1 MMTLRQGPKPPGS
14 QPGKVVGATHRKE
27 VKKMTQNNEKSVVNI
42 TVNIA
47 GVQEANQLV
56 ERLCEKIKEART
68 LAGDLTSLVESLE
81 VNIHR

>member
-1 MMTLRQGPKPPGS
+1 MSLNDLYLSCNQQIVTRS
-14 QPGKVVGATHRKE
+14 TRKE
-27 VKKMTQNNEKSVVNI
+27 VKKMKDEKSVVNI

-56 ERLCEKIKEART
+56 ERLCEKIKEAKT

-81 VNIHR
+81 VAISEKEG

>member
-1 MMTLRQGPKPPGS
+1 
-14 QPGKVVGATHRKE
+14 
-27 VKKMTQNNEKSVVNI
+27 MTQNNEKSVVNL

-56 ERLCEKIKEART
+56 ERLCEKIKEAKT

-81 VNIHR
+81 VTISEKEG

>member
-1 MMTLRQGPKPPGS
+1 MQSTR
-14 QPGKVVGATHRKE
+14 RE
-27 VKKMTQNNEKSVVNI
+27 VKKTKNEKSVVNI

-56 ERLCEKIKEART
+56 ERLCEKIKEAKT

-81 VNIHR
+81 VNIFEREG

>member
-1 MMTLRQGPKPPGS
+1 MKGEHRMTDITLS
-14 QPGKVVGATHRKE
+14 NKE

-42 TVNIA
+42 TVNVV

>member
-1 MMTLRQGPKPPGS
+1 MSLNDLYLSCNQQIVTRS
-14 QPGKVVGATHRKE
+14 TRRE
-27 VKKMTQNNEKSVVNI
+27 VKKMKDEKSVVNI

-56 ERLCEKIKEART
+56 ERLCEKIKEAKT

-81 VNIHR
+81 VTISEKEG

>member
-1 MMTLRQGPKPPGS
+1 MKD
-14 QPGKVVGATHRKE
+14 
-27 VKKMTQNNEKSVVNI
+27 EKSVVNI

-56 ERLCEKIKEART
+56 ERLCEKIKEAKT

-81 VNIHR
+81 VNISEKEG

>member
-1 MMTLRQGPKPPGS
+1 
-14 QPGKVVGATHRKE
+14 
-27 VKKMTQNNEKSVVNI
+27 MTQNNEKSVVNI

-56 ERLCEKIKEART
+56 ERLFEKIKEART

-81 VNIHR
+81 VNISEKEG

>member
-1 MMTLRQGPKPPGS
+1 MK
-14 QPGKVVGATHRKE
+14 
-27 VKKMTQNNEKSVVNI
+27 NEKSVVNI

-56 ERLCEKIKEART
+56 ERLCEKIKEAKT

-81 VNIHR
+81 TTISEKGG

>member
-1 MMTLRQGPKPPGS
+1 MKD
-14 QPGKVVGATHRKE
+14 
-27 VKKMTQNNEKSVVNI
+27 EKSVVKI

-56 ERLCEKIKEART
+56 ERLCEKKKEAKT

-81 VNIHR
+81 VTISEKEG

>member
-1 MMTLRQGPKPPGS
+1 MNDNKKP
-14 QPGKVVGATHRKE
+14 
-27 VKKMTQNNEKSVVNI
+27 MVNI

-47 GVQEANQLV
+47 GIQEATQLV
-56 ERLCEKIKEART
+56 ELLCEKIKEAKA

>member
-1 MMTLRQGPKPPGS
+1 M
-14 QPGKVVGATHRKE
+14 E
-27 VKKMTQNNEKSVVNI
+27 NEKPVINI

-47 GVQEANQLV
+47 GVQEATQLV
-56 ERLCEKIKEART
+56 EILCEKIKEAKT